1 MHDPAFGTPIGGT
14 GGTGGAGGT
23 GRHGR
28 RRGGVSDPCPG
39 CSFTNVAAYG
49 QHLAHDA
56 SRGLIYVAAD
66 AQAPMHPSSIVTV
79 DAATGAK
86 TSVVPVGNDP
96 QPLALS
102 DDGSV
107 LWVGLAGERRVRR
120 MTPGTTPVPGAAYS
134 LPMLLTTGDPSMP
147 HSLAVLPG
155 TPSSIAVGVHGS
167 QYGGGGV
174 FILDDG
180 VPRANWVQP
189 PEVLVF
195 SLANGP
201 AGYLIG
207 YRRLRQPGRFPAGH
221 VRGDDGNP
229 RRPPHHRLLHLPGQP
244 HLPAAVTCTRPRET
258 SSTSATRTRRCRPA
272 GSPSTTARWR
282 SAARAGS

>member
-1 MHDPAFGTPIGGT
+1 M
-14 GGTGGAGGT
+14 
-23 GRHGR
+23 
-28 RRGGVSDPCPG
+28 SDPCPG
-39 CSFTNVAAYG
+39 CSFVNVPAYG
-49 QHLAHDA
+49 RHLAHDP
-56 SRGLIYVAAD
+56 SRNLIYVAAD
-66 AQAPMHPSSIVTV
+66 AQAAMHPSSIVTV

-102 DDGSV
+102 DDRSV

-134 LPMLLTTGDPSMP
+134 LPMLLTTGEPSTP
-147 HSLAVLPG
+147 HSLVVLPG

-189 PEVLVF
+189 PEVQVY

-207 YRRLRQPGRFPAGH
+207 YGGYGGLVVFRLGMFGATMETHGGLLSASYYTYQGSLTYERRLPVRHLGRG
-221 VRGDDGNP
+221 
-229 RRPPHHRLLHLPGQP
+229 HRLQQP
-244 HLPAAVTCTRPRET
+244 
-258 SSTSATRTRRCRPA
+258 
-272 GSPSTTARWR
+272 
-282 SAARAGS
+282 